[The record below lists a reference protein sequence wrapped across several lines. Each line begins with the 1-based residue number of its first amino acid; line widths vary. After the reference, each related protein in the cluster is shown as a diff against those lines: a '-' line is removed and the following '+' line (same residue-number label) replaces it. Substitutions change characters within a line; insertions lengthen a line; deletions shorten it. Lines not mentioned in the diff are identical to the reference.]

1 MTKGAGISDERPE
14 SESNSSLPVIQ
25 IVRQYSL
32 YFGDFRPAVTI
43 PPLDNEEQGLR
54 IAILDGNQNHSS
66 RNRSSDLLKCT
77 QMPIE

>member
-1 MTKGAGISDERPE
+1 MTKGSGISDERPE

-43 PPLDNEEQGLR
+43 PPLGNGEEGLR
-54 IAILDGNQNHSS
+54 IVFLDGNQDHSLM
-66 RNRSSDLLKCT
+66 NRSSDLLKCT
-77 QMPIE
+77 